1 MLGDRSISKFPEWF
15 VGFDTRTVGH
25 ILPAP
30 LLLFLVL
37 AAILSLVLHKTVFG
51 RCVYAIGT
59 NESAARFSG
68 LQVDR
73 VKLSIFA
80 LSGFMMGVGAL
91 MMMSRLANA
100 RYDHAP
106 GYELSVITAV
116 VLGGTDIFGGRGSI
130 IGTVLAL
137 FLLAIVQQGM
147 ILDNKSAETQLA
159 VTGSL
164 LVVAVILANLTGKL
178 GTRVRAKPSSPTG
191 GEPVHA

>member
-1 MLGDRSISKFPEWF
+1 RGVR
-15 VGFDTRTVGH
+15 R
-25 ILPAP
+25 
-30 LLLFLVL
+30 
-37 AAILSLVLHKTVFG
+37 
-51 RCVYAIGT
+51 
-59 NESAARFSG
+59 
-68 LQVDR
+68 
-73 VKLSIFA
+73 
-80 LSGFMMGVGAL
+80 GVGGGKKCW
-91 MMMSRLANA
+91 RLANA

-159 VTGSL
+159 VTGGL
-164 LVVAVILANLTGKL
+164 FGVAVILPNLSGKL
-178 GTRVRAKPSSPTG
+178 GTRIRAKPGRANPTG